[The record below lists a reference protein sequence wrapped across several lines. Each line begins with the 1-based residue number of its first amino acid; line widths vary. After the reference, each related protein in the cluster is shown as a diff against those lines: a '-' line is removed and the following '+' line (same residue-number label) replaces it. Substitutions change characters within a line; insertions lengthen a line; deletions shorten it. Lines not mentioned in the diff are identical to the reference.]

1 MTIVPKK
8 KSDSRSTSKSSVA
21 VPKSKHQEQEC
32 QDERQQDQDHHHC
45 RSPHRVQCP
54 DPGDNVVEED
64 VDYSGYN
71 SGDEHTH
78 DRQPAPYTQWT
89 EQDFQERENQ
99 FEKKINKKGWVIR
112 KMAEDGACLFRAV
125 ADQIYGDQDMHSVLR
140 KLCIDYIVSIQL
152 LSLYR
157 SELFLNAVKSKRDQ
171 SLLVPNFQYLLAL
184 LQSCRL
190 KTLTISPTMLLRTS
204 ENI

>member
-8 KSDSRSTSKSSVA
+8 KSDSRSSNKSSVV
-21 VPKSKHQEQEC
+21 VPKSKQQEQEC
-32 QDERQQDQDHHHC
+32 QDEHHQDQDHHHC
-45 RSPHRVQCP
+45 RSPHHVQRP
-54 DPGDNVVEED
+54 NPGNNVVEED

-78 DRQPAPYTQWT
+78 DRRSSSYTQWT

-140 KLCIDYIVSIQL
+140 KLCMDYIVSI
-152 LSLYR
+152 
-157 SELFLNAVKSKRDQ
+157 
-171 SLLVPNFQYLLAL
+171 
-184 LQSCRL
+184 
-190 KTLTISPTMLLRTS
+190 
-204 ENI
+204 

>member
-8 KSDSRSTSKSSVA
+8 KPDSKSTSKSSVA
-21 VPKSKHQEQEC
+21 APKSKQQEQEC
-32 QDERQQDQDHHHC
+32 QDEHHQDEEHHHC
-45 RSPHRVQCP
+45 RSPHHVQCP
-54 DPGDNVVEED
+54 NPDGNVAED

-78 DRQPAPYTQWT
+78 DRQPSSYRHWT

-99 FEKKINKKGWVIR
+99 FEKKINKKGWVIK

-140 KLCIDYIVSIQL
+140 KLCMDYIVSI
-152 LSLYR
+152 
-157 SELFLNAVKSKRDQ
+157 
-171 SLLVPNFQYLLAL
+171 
-184 LQSCRL
+184 RL
-190 KTLTISPTMLLRTS
+190 CLRTTIYFAAQ
-204 ENI
+204 NQR

>member
-8 KSDSRSTSKSSVA
+8 KSDSRSTNKSNV
-21 VPKSKHQEQEC
+21 VPKNQEQEH
-32 QDERQQDQDHHHC
+32 QDELNQNQDHHR
-45 RSPHRVQCP
+45 RSPHQCSSRTE
-54 DPGDNVVEED
+54 NVD

-78 DRQPAPYTQWT
+78 DRRPSYMQWT
-89 EQDFQERENQ
+89 EQEYQEKEIQ

-140 KLCIDYIVSIQL
+140 KLCIDYIVSI
-152 LSLYR
+152 
-157 SELFLNAVKSKRDQ
+157 N
-171 SLLVPNFQYLLAL
+171 
-184 LQSCRL
+184 
-190 KTLTISPTMLLRTS
+190 
-204 ENI
+204 

>member
-8 KSDSRSTSKSSVA
+8 KSDSRSTNKSNV
-21 VPKSKHQEQEC
+21 VPKKEQEH
-32 QDERQQDQDHHHC
+32 QDEHQNQDHR
-45 RSPHRVQCP
+45 RSPHQCSSRAE
-54 DPGDNVVEED
+54 NVVVED

-78 DRQPAPYTQWT
+78 DRRPSYMQWT
-89 EQDFQERENQ
+89 EQEYQEKEIQ

-140 KLCIDYIVSIQL
+140 KLCIDYIVSIIIYF
-152 LSLYR
+152 LSQV
-157 SELFLNAVKSKRDQ
+157 EINTIVDNLNILSFYIYHARR
-171 SLLVPNFQYLLAL
+171 P
-184 LQSCRL
+184 
-190 KTLTISPTMLLRTS
+190 KTLTTSHNMLQKILA
-204 ENI
+204 NI

>member
-8 KSDSRSTSKSSVA
+8 KSDSRSTNKSNVL
-21 VPKSKHQEQEC
+21 PKKEQEH
-32 QDERQQDQDHHHC
+32 QDEHQNQDHR
-45 RSPHRVQCP
+45 RSPHQCSSRAE
-54 DPGDNVVEED
+54 NVVIED

-78 DRQPAPYTQWT
+78 DRRPSYMQWT
-89 EQDFQERENQ
+89 EQEYQEKEIQ

-140 KLCIDYIVSIQL
+140 KLCIDYIVSIPIQVHCKISFLINYITKLQL
-152 LSLYR
+152 YI
-157 SELFLNAVKSKRDQ
+157 SKIYATRPKILITFHNMLQ
-171 SLLVPNFQYLLAL
+171 KILA
-184 LQSCRL
+184 
-190 KTLTISPTMLLRTS
+190 
-204 ENI
+204 NI

>member
-8 KSDSRSTSKSSVA
+8 KSDPRSTNKSNV
-21 VPKSKHQEQEC
+21 VPKKEEHHK
-32 QDERQQDQDHHHC
+32 DEHSNQDHHH
-45 RSPHRVQCP
+45 SPLQCSSSH
-54 DPGDNVVEED
+54 VVED

-78 DRQPAPYTQWT
+78 DRQPSYMQWT
-89 EQDFQERENQ
+89 EQEFQEKEVQ

-140 KLCIDYIVSIQL
+140 KLCIDYIVSINRQF
-152 LSLYR
+152 SYII
-157 SELFLNAVKSKRDQ
+157 E
-171 SLLVPNFQYLLAL
+171 
-184 LQSCRL
+184 
-190 KTLTISPTMLLRTS
+190 
-204 ENI
+204 

>member
-8 KSDSRSTSKSSVA
+8 KSDSRSTSKSGAV
-21 VPKSKHQEQEC
+21 VPKSKQQDQEC
-32 QDERQQDQDHHHC
+32 QDEHLQDQDHHHC
-45 RSPHRVQCP
+45 RSPHHVQCP
-54 DPGDNVVEED
+54 NPSDSVVED

-78 DRQPAPYTQWT
+78 DRRPSCYTQCA

-99 FEKKINKKGWVIR
+99 FEQNMNKKGWVIK

-140 KLCIDYIVSIQL
+140 KLCIDYIVSIHPL
-152 LSLYR
+152 L
-157 SELFLNAVKSKRDQ
+157 
-171 SLLVPNFQYLLAL
+171 
-184 LQSCRL
+184 
-190 KTLTISPTMLLRTS
+190 
-204 ENI
+204 

>member
-8 KSDSRSTSKSSVA
+8 KSDSRSSSKSSAV
-21 VPKSKHQEQEC
+21 VPKSKQQEQEC
-32 QDERQQDQDHHHC
+32 QDEHHQDQDHHHC
-45 RSPHRVQCP
+45 RSPHHAQCP
-54 DPGDNVVEED
+54 NPGDNVGVEED

-78 DRQPAPYTQWT
+78 DRRPASYTQWT

-140 KLCIDYIVSIQL
+140 KLCIDYIVSIRVYLFKQVQKFKTIYK
-152 LSLYR
+152 SKHSILYR
-157 SELFLNAVKSKRDQ
+157 PNVNIR
-171 SLLVPNFQYLLAL
+171 LVD
-184 LQSCRL
+184 RR
-190 KTLTISPTMLLRTS
+190 KTPTISLNTLLRIS
-204 ENI
+204 ANI